1 MKINQIEVG
10 SMQNFTYLLVDDTSD
25 HSIIIDPSWNLENL
39 KELITQQ
46 NLKVKYIVNTHHHF
60 DHVLG
65 NEIMSKFTKAEIIQH
80 KNSPL
85 RHDISVDSC
94 DKIKFGACELTVIH
108 TPGHSQDS
116 ICLINDQCIFSG
128 DTVFVGA
135 FGRTD
140 LPGGDAGQLYD
151 TVSKILSKLKNELV
165 LYPGHNYG
173 PTTKSTIQNEKKTNF
188 IFLCKNKQDFLKY
201 Y

>member
-85 RHDISVDSC
+85 QHDISVDSS

-108 TPGHSQDS
+108 TPGHSKDS

-151 TVSKILSKLKNELV
+151 TVSKTLSKLKNELI